1 MIIVCKKNSVITTQ
15 VDGQMVCLR
24 LICQE
29 GVSFQSSNSTEFNR
43 IQQMSIQ
50 LLNASLRNDK
60 TVMKDSV
67 NLVFQKH
74 YAHVGVLLLSCFHKT
89 ITRLAM
95 ATPSSQCDL
104 EERRKKLSQNL

>member
-1 MIIVCKKNSVITTQ
+1 
-15 VDGQMVCLR
+15 
-24 LICQE
+24 
-29 GVSFQSSNSTEFNR
+29 
-43 IQQMSIQ
+43 MSIQ

-104 EERRKKLSQNL
+104 EERRKKWSQTYDADLSRKSDSAKSLKSANHKAQVLGLIKIMGTQEHM